1 MNESNERLSAL
12 TSKVDEIILDI
23 QIDNRYICELLGANI
38 SIRFAF
44 AIRSFARAHAENN
57 RDCYDLP
64 R

>member
-12 TSKVDEIILDI
+12 TSKVGEIMLDI

-38 SIRFAF
+38 SIRFA
-44 AIRSFARAHAENN
+44 IRSFARARAENN